1 MPLTDLQ
8 RPTVAELYRDIR
20 SLANDVALRMLRL
33 QEAAEFINT
42 LTTADLDAM
51 GVPAGQ
57 VRTDLVDLK
66 QVFNE
71 FVAYYNGGAVTPVKN
86 PASVVDKI
94 RSMIYF

>member
-20 SLANDVALRMLRL
+20 SLANEIALRMLRFK
-33 QEAAEFINT
+33 EASDFINT

-57 VRTDLVDLK
+57 IRADLVDLK
-66 QVFNE
+66 QVLNE
-71 FVAYYNGGAVTPVKN
+71 LVAYYNGSAVTPVKN
-86 PASVVDKI
+86 PDSVIDKL